1 MGILVLD
8 DMLAPLSFFWGS
20 ISVLSIICHLHIAHN
35 ITLFALHEHCL
46 YFFRDHFNYQEKK
59 KKGYAKRGGG
69 SKHGL
74 LWEMCKWWMPFSE
87 KKDFLFWKSFF
98 TRSRFQH
105 FKQKKKEEYW
115 NVNFTACNIY
125 LTIED
130 NIQAR
135 LTFVTL
141 WNLCIMI
148 NLSNKI
154 AIWSCMDL
162 L

>member
-1 MGILVLD
+1 MICLHPCHFFGEVSLGY
-8 DMLAPLSFFWGS
+8 LSFAICTSPIISPCLPCMS
-20 ISVLSIICHLHIAHN
+20 IVFISFGTTL
-35 ITLFALHEHCL
+35 ITK
-46 YFFRDHFNYQEKK
+46 RKK
-59 KKGYAKRGGG
+59 RKVMQRGEGRGG